1 MNPKILKAAE
11 NMDWMQVVL
20 NQGPP
25 CFHLQANG
33 RFCGRA
39 ERWDGH
45 HPPGLVIH
53 KYVSLADL
61 LKRVAT
67 LERRAACTA

>member
-1 MNPKILKAAE
+1 MNKAILKAAE

-25 CFHLQANG
+25 CFHLQEDG

-39 ERWDGH
+39 ERWAGH
-45 HPPGLVIH
+45 HPPGRVIH
-53 KYVSLADL
+53 KYVSLADM
-61 LKRVAT
+61 LKSVSQK
-67 LERRAACTA
+67 